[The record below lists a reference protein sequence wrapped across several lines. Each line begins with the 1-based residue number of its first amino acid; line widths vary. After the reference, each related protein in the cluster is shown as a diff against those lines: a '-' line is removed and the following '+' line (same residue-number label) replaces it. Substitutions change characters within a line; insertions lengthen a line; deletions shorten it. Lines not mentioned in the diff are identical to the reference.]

1 MAHEQVSIG
10 GGNTGAHGRPLDLEE
25 MSEVEG
31 EVDVGKDKLC
41 ELDKELSGWLGVG
54 REMFQGREAMDKN
67 PVHCS
72 MGVQRWF
79 TRRPEIK
86 LIPWPL
92 KSPDFECCRA
102 YVG

>member
-1 MAHEQVSIG
+1 MVHEQVSIG

-54 REMFQGREAMDKN
+54 RALNQEIMFQGREAM
-67 PVHCS
+67 S
-72 MGVQRWF
+72 MGDVGVWGRNINSSHNGVRWEG
-79 TRRPEIK
+79 R
-86 LIPWPL
+86 W
-92 KSPDFECCRA
+92 
-102 YVG
+102 VGIGSCQENG